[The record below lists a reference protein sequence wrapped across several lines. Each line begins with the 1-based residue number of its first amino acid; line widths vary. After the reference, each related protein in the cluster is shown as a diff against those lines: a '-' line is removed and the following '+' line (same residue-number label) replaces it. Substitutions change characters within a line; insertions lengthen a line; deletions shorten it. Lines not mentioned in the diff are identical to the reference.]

1 MKFIMA
7 YSGGKDC
14 TLALDR
20 MIRQGHE
27 PAALYTTITSRGINY
42 NHFIRT
48 DVYRAYEDCLGIPV
62 FFCHAHGLHSGGE
75 IYGSLKK
82 AVERYDAEAVCTG
95 DIYQGEVA
103 SWNQKMAERL
113 GVEWACPL
121 WNEPTEKLIDEV
133 LERGYRFL
141 IKSVTLDCLG
151 EEYLGREITRGLIAE
166 FGEKGIDV
174 CGENGEYHSLAVDGP
189 IFRHPLPV
197 RLTEIVRSQKYAT
210 CDAALLDTEA
220 S

>member
-27 PAALYTTITSRGINY
+27 PVALYTTITSRGINY

-48 DVYRAYEDCLGIPV
+48 DVYQAYEDCLGIPV
-62 FFCHAHGLHSGGE
+62 LFCRTFGLHNGDD
-75 IYGSLKK
+75 IYEGLKE
-82 AVERYDAEAVCTG
+82 AIERYGAKAVCTG
-95 DIYQGEVA
+95 DICQGGIA
-103 SWNQKMAERL
+103 SWNRRMAEQL

-121 WNEPTEKLIDEV
+121 WNEPTGKLINEV
-133 LERGYRFL
+133 LDRGYTFL
-141 IKSVTLDCLG
+141 VKSVMLDCLG
-151 EEYLGREITRGLIAE
+151 EEYLGREMTRELITE
-166 FGEKGIDV
+166 FGQKGIDV
-174 CGENGEYHSLAVDGP
+174 CGENGEYHTLAVDGP

-197 RLTEIVRSQKYAT
+197 KLTEIIRSKKYAT
-210 CDAALLDTEA
+210 CDVLLQDTKL

>member
-27 PAALYTTITSRGINY
+27 PVALYTTITSRGINY

-48 DVYRAYEDCLGIPV
+48 DVYEAYEDCLGIPV
-62 FFCHAHGLHSGGE
+62 LFCRTFGLHNQGDIFGGLRE
-75 IYGSLKK
+75 
-82 AVERYDAEAVCTG
+82 AVEKYDAKAVCTG
-95 DIYQGEVA
+95 DIYQGSVA
-103 SWNQKMAERL
+103 SWNRRMAEQL
-113 GVEWACPL
+113 GIEWVSPL
-121 WNEPTEKLIDEV
+121 WNEPTEKLMEEV
-133 LERGYRFL
+133 LDRGYKFL
-141 IKSVTLDCLG
+141 IKSVTLSCLG
-151 EEYLGREITRGLIAE
+151 EEYLGREMTRELMTE
-166 FGEKGIDV
+166 FRQKGIDV

-197 RLTEIVRSQKYAT
+197 QLTEIVRSKEYAT
-210 CDAALLDTEA
+210 YDVLLQDGKA